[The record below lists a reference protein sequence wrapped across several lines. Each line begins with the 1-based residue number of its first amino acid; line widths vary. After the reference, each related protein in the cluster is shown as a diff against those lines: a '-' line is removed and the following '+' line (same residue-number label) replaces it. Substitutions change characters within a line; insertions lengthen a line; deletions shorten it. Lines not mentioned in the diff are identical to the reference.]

1 MGRPDGDTT
10 MTARRLVRPLGRHLP
25 SRLAAAA
32 ALLAATAATAQTA
45 PPTDPGPGR
54 SGKLALTGG
63 VSTIDGAAGGGLTP
77 WAVTGTLATEGQ
89 IGASAFV
96 SRVRTR
102 DYGMSVMGAALGL
115 GERAEISLARQDF
128 DTGMTGTALGLP
140 GLRLKQDIVGVKLR
154 VAGDAVLDS
163 DRAMP
168 QVAVGLLSKRTDAGG
183 LAPTLA
189 ALGADTRGTEFYV
202 SATKLLL
209 AQGVLLN
216 GTLRVTKANQN
227 GLLCFGGTGRDSASV
242 NPEFSAAWLLSP
254 RLAVGAEFRVKPD
267 NLNPSPLGAGLK
279 EDDWR
284 DLFIAWAPHKQ
295 LSITAAWVDL
305 GRIVPAVAT
314 ERQRGAYLSLQAAF

>member
-1 MGRPDGDTT
+1 MTPRCPARPAAGR
-10 MTARRLVRPLGRHLP
+10 LP
-25 SRLAAAA
+25 PRLAGTL
-32 ALLAATAATAQTA
+32 ALLAATSALAQPTA
-45 PPTDPGPGR
+45 PAADPGPGR

-96 SRVRTR
+96 SRVRTG
-102 DYGMSVMGAALGL
+102 DYGLTVMGAALGL

-128 DTGMTGTALGLP
+128 DTGATGTALGLP
-140 GLRLKQDIVGVKLR
+140 GLRLKQDIVGLKLR

-168 QVAVGLLSKRTDAGG
+168 QIAVGLLNKRTDAGG
-183 LAPTLA
+183 LAPTLG
-189 ALGADTRGTEFYV
+189 ALGADTRGTELYV

-216 GTLRVTKANQN
+216 GTLRYTKANQN
-227 GLLCFGGTGRDSASV
+227 GLLGFGGTGRDSASV
-242 NPEFSAAWLLSP
+242 NPEVSVAWLLSP
-254 RLAVGAEFRVKPD
+254 RLAVGAEYRVKPD
-267 NLNPSPLGAGLK
+267 NLNPSPLGEGLK

-284 DLFIAWAPHKQ
+284 DLFVAWAPHKQ

-305 GRIVPAVAT
+305 GAIVPAVIPK
-314 ERQRGAYLSLQAAF
+314 RQRGAYLSVQAAF